1 MGNISRLAQSLPGG
15 GELTISAMQPCEK
28 AEIGRKTLC
37 FVRRCMQNPAL
48 RAQIKARAAE
58 IRANGE
64 YGCGKGAD
72 TCV

>member
-15 GELTISAMQPCEK
+15 GELTISAMEPYERK
-28 AEIGRKTLC
+28 EIGRKTLC
-37 FVRRCMQNPAL
+37 FVRRCMQNPDL

-64 YGCGKGAD
+64 YGCGRGGAGN
-72 TCV
+72 V

>member
-15 GELTISAMQPCEK
+15 GELTISAMQPYEK

-37 FVRRCMQNPAL
+37 FVRRCMQNPDL

-64 YGCGKGAD
+64 YGCGRGGD
-72 TCV
+72 SCV

>member
-15 GELTISAMQPCEK
+15 GELTISAMQHYEK
-28 AEIGRKTLC
+28 AEIGRNTLC
-37 FVRRCMQNPAL
+37 FVRRCMQNPDL